1 MYPLLLVHIRRKKE
15 KRKGGRNQ
23 ESKGGKEGKAG
34 EGREKENSIR
44 ESDSVDK

>member
-23 ESKGGKEGKAG
+23 ESNGGKAG